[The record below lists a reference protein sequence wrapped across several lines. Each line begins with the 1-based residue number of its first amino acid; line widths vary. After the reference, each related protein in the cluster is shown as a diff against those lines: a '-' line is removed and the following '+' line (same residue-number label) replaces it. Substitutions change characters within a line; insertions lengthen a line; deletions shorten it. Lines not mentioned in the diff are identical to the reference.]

1 MKVVV
6 FGGDSFV
13 DKKFQGKHLFRRA
26 SSALIGSLGFG
37 DSGGH
42 SVPGS
47 LQEGNSQDFSQGA

>member
-13 DKKFQGKHLFRRA
+13 DKEFQGKHLFRRA
-26 SSALIGSLGFG
+26 ASALIGSLGFG
-37 DSGGH
+37 DIGGH

-47 LQEGNSQDFSQGA
+47 LQEGNSQDFS